1 VPFGEWLDALR
12 AGIGLVP
19 PALIAMVLLGG
30 PTAVWLLYR
39 FLVQP
44 HAARMRAIDRAQG
57 PMFWVCPDC
66 RSVNEI
72 GRRWCYRC
80 DAEPYEDEL
89 ELIEADPPAARP
101 LIPVGPGLDLG
112 GPRPRPRPVA
122 SLESQ
127 AAGWETDTWAWE
139 TEDEEWE
146 DEWEDEWEAESEEDR
161 ATLPDMAAMTEVV
174 QAPGR
179 RRSA

>member
-30 PTAVWLLYR
+30 PTGVWLLYR
-39 FLVQP
+39 FVVEP
-44 HAARMRAIDRAQG
+44 YAARMRANDR
-57 PMFWVCPDC
+57 PEDVPTFWVCPDC
-66 RSVNEI
+66 RSVNDI
-72 GRRWCYRC
+72 GRRWCYSC

-89 ELIEADPPAARP
+89 ELIEAVPPVQRP
-101 LIPVGPGLDLG
+101 LIPVGPGLDVG
-112 GPRPRPRPVA
+112 GPRPLLRPRAVA

-127 AAGWETDTWAWE
+127 SAGWETDTSAWE
-139 TEDEEWE
+139 TESEELEEEWE
-146 DEWEDEWEAESEEDR
+146 DEAEEDR
-161 ATLPDMAAMTEVV
+161 ATLPDVAAMTEVV